1 MSMPNLILAL
11 ENGNHFHVSFGFVLV
26 ENLEPVLNRFS
37 ILRLNR
43 GEVAL
48 GAFYF
53 FAHPEKLHRNSKT
66 PPEGGVLFVET
77 RGVEPL
83 TPCLQSRC
91 STN

>member
-1 MSMPNLILAL
+1 MAMPELIFTF
-11 ENGNHFHVSFGFVLV
+11 ENGSHFHMCFGLVLV
-26 ENLEPVLNRFS
+26 ENLEPVLNWLS

-48 GAFYF
+48 GSFYF
-53 FAHPEKLHRNSKT
+53 FANQEKLLLKSKT